1 MAATASELVEL
12 ESPFVAECWLS
23 SFVSI
28 WEEAD
33 LVGDDPERV
42 IGLSVVDAAAAEGSS
57 CALALLSG
65 LGVLGGDRV
74 RRRAR
79 REVRR
84 LDGRRDEAPPWLDA
98 LGRARLREAWKTQEP
113 FGDGDMVTLVLE
125 HEGYPPHAIGVLIDH
140 NLGSI
145 GKDVLVADDAG
156 MLRTLWEHE
165 VPGVTAVDIDAQE
178 AADTLAYGLEIEQ
191 MYLDSPATEELRR
204 FRPLLRTYL
213 RTLPTPRPIRRP
225 SLDERDREYLAEEF
239 AASAEARRV
248 DPAVIDDLAW
258 RIIDFGCDYS
268 DGDPVRW
275 SPVVVEL
282 FMVDWLPR
290 KALLE
295 APIKKVPDALR
306 AWVRFAGRRRGLTES
321 LIEET
326 VTAVGRWEREFAK
339 AMKDS
344 TRFGPAKA
352 IVGAMF
358 AEGIDPSDQS
368 AVDTWVRDF
377 NARPEEERRK
387 VLP

>member
-1 MAATASELVEL
+1 MAATASELLEL

-28 WEEAD
+28 WEDAD

-57 CALALLSG
+57 RALALLSG
-65 LGVLGGDRV
+65 LAVLGGDRV

-79 REVRR
+79 TEVRR
-84 LDGRRDEAPPWLDA
+84 LDGRRHEAPPWLDA

-156 MLRTLWEHE
+156 LLRTLWEHE

-225 SLDERDREYLAEEF
+225 SLDERDRECLAEEF

-248 DPAVIDDLAW
+248 DPAVIGDLAW

-268 DGDPVRW
+268 DGDPLRW

-339 AMKDS
+339 AMKES
-344 TRFGPAKA
+344 TRVGPAKA